1 MRASFVAI
9 ALALSACNAPAP
21 ASAPT
26 AATSATLPAESPRW
40 ENAGAAGVDFRAV
53 GQEPGWLLDIYTSDR
68 IVLEWDY
75 GEQRAAFA
83 LPEPTYPVEGQT
95 RYETQADGRALT
107 IVISRA
113 PCQDVM
119 SGEAFPAS
127 VEVTIDDR
135 TLQGCGRSV

>member
-1 MRASFVAI
+1 MRTSLA
-9 ALALSACNAPAP
+9 ALLLLCACSAPEPAP
-21 ASAPT
+21 AASAP
-26 AATSATLPAESPRW
+26 ALPAQSPSWQDAR
-40 ENAGAAGVDFRAV
+40 AAGVDFRGI

-83 LPEPTYPVEGQT
+83 LPEATSPVEGQT
-95 RYETQADGRALT
+95 RHQTQSDDRTLT

-119 SGEAFPAS
+119 SGEAFPAT
-127 VEVTIDDR
+127 VEVAIDDR